1 MSLIAQE
8 LIESV
13 STKFKLKKPKEE
25 EVLLNVRLKA
35 EPNNPNSVL
44 NIIDNYAYKKTFLM
58 NIGEEKGLL
67 LENAINESKAN
78 NILELG
84 VYLGY
89 STIRI
94 LKNLDDNSKLTSIES
109 NKNLLKLHLKTL
121 ILLDYQINI
130 N

>member
-1 MSLIAQE
+1 
-8 LIESV
+8 
-13 STKFKLKKPKEE
+13 
-25 EVLLNVRLKA
+25 
-35 EPNNPNSVL
+35 
-44 NIIDNYAYKKTFLM
+44 M
-58 NIGEEKGLL
+58 NIGDEKGLL
-67 LENAINESKAN
+67 LENAIKESKAN

-94 LKNLDDNSKLTSIES
+94 LKNLDDNSKLTQLNQI
-109 NKNLLKLHLKTL
+109 KICTKLHLKTL